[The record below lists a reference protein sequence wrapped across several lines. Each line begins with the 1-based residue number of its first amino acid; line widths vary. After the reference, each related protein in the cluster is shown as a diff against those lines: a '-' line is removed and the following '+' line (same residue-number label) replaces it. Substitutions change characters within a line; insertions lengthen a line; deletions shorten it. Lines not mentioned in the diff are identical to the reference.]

1 MYGAAPVVDPES
13 IVHETRDPA
22 IPEHQAV
29 KRVGLA
35 ACILLAASCVV
46 LLASGSHR
54 GVFALANPTSALGA
68 TDAADTA
75 YPVPAPSLLPESL
88 FPTSA
93 APTRVPAPIPTVAPG
108 DPSPPP
114 THKPSPAPTHKP
126 TKPAPTVAPS
136 AGVNTFCSEPGDM
149 TQDDTYYTDTSWV
162 FGETSDDGT
171 DCLATGVM
179 DGIASG
185 FLYDENSENYADTT
199 STLTFYAKE
208 FLKFNAF
215 AINARASSTTPYY
228 GSYAKVYGYGCR
240 IYTLTS
246 GQVYLT
252 IADSGSN
259 LETDSTQTLDLNT
272 WYKLELIVEGETITC
287 SMYDVDSGSSLATLT
302 TTDDDLTSGY
312 NGISVFQTSS
322 ADFEIMF
329 GEMTVSHDVAPT
341 SAPTSVSDYTFCS
354 ASDSLNEAY
363 SGTVTYNYNQSYNSA
378 DCLLTITAD
387 ATDST
392 GLLVTDSQYEDS
404 TTTMTFTSSDW
415 DGMGSGAVGLMA
427 RAPST
432 DPISDD
438 IWFRNYG
445 YNCRFYFTSSVM
457 AVSIVTTSSTGSNTY
472 VDVDKT
478 DNDGTT
484 YVDGGDYTMTFTVE
498 GTSLSCTITDD
509 TGTTLSSV
517 SGTSSLFDSGYSAIG
532 VYSDDAQTVEVYLSD
547 YNIDGDTV

>member
-1 MYGAAPVVDPES
+1 MAVDSGKRLPPFLFSFTLASFALRHVPLYSLHSSFISKMYGAAPVVDPES

-88 FPTSA
+88 KPTSA
-93 APTRVPAPIPTVAPG
+93 APTRVPAPIPTVAPGDPSPPPTHKPSPAPTHKPTAAPTREPAPIPTVAPG

-208 FLKFNAF
+208 FMQLNAF

-240 IYTLTS
+240 IYTTTS
-246 GQVYLT
+246 GKVYLT

-259 LETDSTQTLDLNT
+259 LKTDSTQTLDVNT

-312 NGISVFQTSS
+312 NGISVFQTST

-341 SAPTSVSDYTFCS
+341 SAPTSVSD
-354 ASDSLNEAY
+354 
-363 SGTVTYNYNQSYNSA
+363 
-378 DCLLTITAD
+378 
-387 ATDST
+387 
-392 GLLVTDSQYEDS
+392 
-404 TTTMTFTSSDW
+404 
-415 DGMGSGAVGLMA
+415 
-427 RAPST
+427 
-432 DPISDD
+432 
-438 IWFRNYG
+438 
-445 YNCRFYFTSSVM
+445 
-457 AVSIVTTSSTGSNTY
+457 
-472 VDVDKT
+472 
-478 DNDGTT
+478 
-484 YVDGGDYTMTFTVE
+484 
-498 GTSLSCTITDD
+498 
-509 TGTTLSSV
+509 
-517 SGTSSLFDSGYSAIG
+517 
-532 VYSDDAQTVEVYLSD
+532 
-547 YNIDGDTV
+547 